1 MKILLACLIIPWI
14 FIFLIYN
21 RMSQFKRTNLAI
33 SKELEA
39 RTQQLKKYAQ
49 SRKEIESL
57 HSKIEEYKN
66 IIADMQAE
74 HSEYKRNAQKQI
86 QSLEEELNKDKEFG
100 I

>member
-1 MKILLACLIIPWI
+1 
-14 FIFLIYN
+14 
-21 RMSQFKRTNLAI
+21 MSQFKRTNMTI

-39 RTQQLKKYAQ
+39 RTQQLKKYTQ

-57 HSKIEEYKN
+57 QSKIEEYRN
-66 IIADMQAE
+66 IIAVMQAE

-86 QSLEEELNKDKEFG
+86 QSLEEKLNKLEASG

>member
-21 RMSQFKRTNLAI
+21 RMSQFKRTNMTI

-39 RTQQLKKYAQ
+39 RTQQLKKYTQ

-57 HSKIEEYKN
+57 QSKIEEYRN

-86 QSLEEELNKDKEFG
+86 QSLEEKLNKLEASG

>member
-33 SKELEA
+33 NKELEM
-39 RTQQLKKYAQ
+39 RNQQLKKYAQ

-57 HSKIEEYKN
+57 QAKIKEYKN
-66 IIADMQAE
+66 VIADMQTE
-74 HSEYKRNAQKQI
+74 HTEYKRNTQKQI
-86 QSLEEELNKDKEFG
+86 QLLQEELDRYKT